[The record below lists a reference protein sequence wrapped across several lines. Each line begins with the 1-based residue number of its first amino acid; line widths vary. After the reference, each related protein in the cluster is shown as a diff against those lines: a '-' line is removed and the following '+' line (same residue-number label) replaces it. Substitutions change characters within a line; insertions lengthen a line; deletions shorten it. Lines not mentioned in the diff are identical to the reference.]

1 LENDSK
7 SGRVE
12 HIHVAGNQ
20 GEPMRAIDRVRVI
33 AGIGI
38 EGDRYAAGRGHFS
51 KSPGTGRALTLIE
64 AEALEALR
72 ESAGIA
78 LQPGEA
84 RRNVTTRGIA
94 LNELVG
100 QRFRIGGVLC
110 EGVRLCE
117 PCAYLDDLI
126 AKPVLLPLLRRGGLR
141 ADVLED
147 GEIRIG
153 DEVRAV

>member
-1 LENDSK
+1 MADDPQ

-12 HIHVAGNQ
+12 HLHFAVRA
-20 GEPMRAIDRVRVI
+20 GEPLRAVDRIRVI

-64 AEALEALR
+64 AEALDALR

-78 LQPGEA
+78 LQPGGA
-84 RRNVTTRGIA
+84 RRNDTTPGIA

-100 QRFRIGGVLC
+100 RRVRVVGV
-110 EGVRLCE
+110 
-117 PCAYLDDLI
+117 PCDAG
-126 AKPVLLPLLRRGGLR
+126 R
-141 ADVLED
+141 
-147 GEIRIG
+147 
-153 DEVRAV
+153 